1 MLVKVKSLRL
11 LPLLILAITAAILA
25 PLTATAKEDISL
37 QLKWKNAFQF
47 AGYYMALEKG
57 YYDEA
62 GLNVTIIEGGPEHS
76 PLEHV
81 LNGDGHY
88 AVSDSGILVS
98 HAKGHPVKVLAAVF
112 QHSPLA
118 LAVRKDS
125 GIRTFRDLRG
135 KRVMMQRDEM
145 DASIVASLH
154 KAGVSDSDFIRQD
167 TTFNLDDL
175 INGNTDAFSVYTSD
189 QPHQLKERGVA
200 YRLLEP
206 IQLDID
212 FYGDL
217 LFTSE
222 KEVAQHSVRA
232 NAFMQA
238 SLRGWHYALEH
249 IDEAISLIRN
259 KYNTQNLSLRQLHF
273 EASKTG
279 DMILKDEIE
288 LGYTSDFRWSQIART
303 YTGLG
308 LLPEGFKLG
317 NFVYRPAP
325 SFLETVKNY
334 QWQLI
339 ISGMLFLLLI
349 FAIQL
354 FLLRKMVRSRTQSLR
369 NSQALQISIAN
380 ILELI
385 ARGEP
390 QNNIF
395 EAIINL
401 FEKRYPR
408 MRASILLIKND
419 ELHMGAAPNLPDEYN
434 SAIEGLAIGPEVGSC
449 GAAAYLKKRVI
460 VEDIATH
467 PNWAAYT
474 GLTLPHKLLA
484 CWSEPI
490 FSPDGEVKGT
500 FGMYYDRICSPS
512 PDELADISTAARLAG
527 IAIERDD
534 KVGELRKLSRAIDQA
549 CEVITITNHE
559 GIIEY
564 TNPAFTRLTGYQASE
579 AIGKIPRFIRDK
591 QRYQEIQEKLLV
603 NGVWQGKLIE
613 TRKDGTT
620 YPAMV
625 NISPIRDEKGEITHF
640 VGVHEDLTDIQ
651 QMEERFQ
658 QAQKME
664 AIGTLVGGIAHD
676 FNNMLAGI
684 TGNLFLLKRMLND
697 QPEAMEKLGRIE
709 TLSSHAAEMI
719 KQMLT
724 FASKGMIEKQD
735 LSLSTFLK
743 ETMRLHRISIPE
755 NIDITLDAA
764 NGLYVHA
771 DATQLQQVILNLLT
785 NARDAVQNRPGPSIH
800 IRLETMLADAEFRK
814 QHDISDKKLFAHL
827 SVADNGHGISEAILK
842 NIFEPFFTTK
852 EVGKGTGLGLSMVF
866 GSIQSHEGIID
877 VDSSESGTTF
887 HIYLPL
893 IPSPEQ
899 SDGLNAPPSL
909 PFGNGETILLVDD
922 DAMLIEAN
930 AEVIGSLG
938 YHVITADNG
947 LKAVKIYRESS
958 NQIDIVIMDVVMPK
972 MGGKNAAEKI
982 KGIDPNAKI
991 IFATGYD
998 LESSLEFEI
1007 PAANQPTLQKPFS
1020 IEVLAR
1026 TIQSTLKAK

>member
-1 MLVKVKSLRL
+1 MLARVKPLRL
-11 LPLLILAITAAILA
+11 LLILAIAAALA

-37 QLKWKNAFQF
+37 QLKWKHAFQF

-62 GLNVTIIEGGPEHS
+62 GLNVTIMEGGPEHS
-76 PLEHV
+76 PLKHV
-81 LNGDGHY
+81 LSGEGHY
-88 AVSDSGILVS
+88 AISDSGILVS

-125 GIRTFRDLRG
+125 GIRSFKDLRG

-145 DASIVASLH
+145 DASIVAALH
-154 KAGVSDSDFIRQD
+154 KAGVSDSDFIRQE

-206 IQLDID
+206 IQFDID

-222 KEVAQHSVRA
+222 KEVARYPVRA

-249 IDEAISLIRN
+249 VDETISLIRN

-273 EASKTG
+273 EASETG

-288 LGYTSDFRWSQIART
+288 LGYISDFRWGQIARA
-303 YTGLG
+303 YTELG

-339 ISGMLFLLLI
+339 ISGMLFLLLV
-349 FAIQL
+349 FASQL

-369 NSQALQISIAN
+369 DSQALQISIAN

-395 EAIINL
+395 EAIITL

-408 MRASILLIKND
+408 MRASILLIKNN

-434 SAIEGLAIGPEVGSC
+434 KAIEGLPIGPKVGSC

-460 VEDIATH
+460 AEDLATH

-500 FGMYYDRICSPS
+500 FGMYYDHICSPL
-512 PDELADISTAARLAG
+512 PEELADIGTAARLAG

-534 KVGELRKLSRAIDQA
+534 KIGELRKLSRAIDQA
-549 CEVITITNHE
+549 GEVITITNHE

-564 TNPAFTRLTGYQASE
+564 TNPAFTRLTGYEANE
-579 AIGKIPRFIRDK
+579 AIGKMPRFIRDE

-603 NGVWQGKLIE
+603 NGVWQGKIIE
-613 TRKDGTT
+613 TKKDGTT

-625 NISPIRDEKGEITHF
+625 NISPIRDEQGEITHF

-684 TGNLFLLKRMLND
+684 TGNLFLLKRELAN
-697 QPEAMEKLGRIE
+697 QEKPMQRLGRIE
-709 TLSSHAAEMI
+709 SLTNHAAEMI

-724 FASKGMIEKQD
+724 FASKGIIEKQE
-735 LSLSTFLK
+735 LSLSSFLN

-755 NIDITLDAA
+755 NIEITLDIT
-764 NGLYVHA
+764 NDLYVFA
-771 DATQLQQVILNLLT
+771 DPTQLQQAMLNLLT
-785 NARDAVQNRPGPSIH
+785 NARDAVKKSPHPQIK
-800 IRLETMLADAEFRK
+800 IKLEAMAADKSFLK
-814 QHDISDKKLFAHL
+814 KYDITTSKLFAHL
-827 SVADNGHGISEAILK
+827 SVSDNGHGISPAVIK

-866 GSIQSHEGIID
+866 GSIQSHEGVID
-877 VDSSESGTTF
+877 VESSPEKGSTF

-893 IPSPEQ
+893 IS
-899 SDGLNAPPSL
+899 SSNSSISKTDSYSI

-922 DAMLIEAN
+922 DEMLIEAN
-930 AEVIGSLG
+930 ADVIDSLG
-938 YHVITADNG
+938 YRVITANNG
-947 LKAVKIYRESS
+947 LEAVQTCRDVGEKIDL
-958 NQIDIVIMDVVMPK
+958 IIMDMVMPV
-972 MGGKNAAEKI
+972 MGGRNAAEKI
-982 KGIDPNAKI
+982 KGINPKAKI

-998 LESSLEFEI
+998 LESSLEFEAPKEGECI
-1007 PAANQPTLQKPFS
+1007 LHKPFS
-1020 IEVLAR
+1020 IDELSR
-1026 TIQSTLKAK
+1026 TIQSALLRQ